1 MSRLL
6 SKMLAFGVLA
16 LLVVL
21 LVAATLVDGIV
32 GQGFAGDNI
41 YSSFLFVALWGLLA
55 LSALVYIFKSPV
67 RRVPASLFLH
77 LSLVVVLVGA
87 FVTYLT
93 GERGSLFLRKE
104 AAPSSMFVKGDGALV
119 AFPFRVV
126 LEDCRVLY
134 GEDGAPLDYVAGLS
148 VLSAGGKD
156 EARLSMN
163 RVYDRDGYRFYISE
177 VTDDAVSLLVSHDPW
192 GVPVTYSGYILVVIA
207 FLFLFVARDTQ
218 WAALKH
224 RLRAGDSAVESKIV
238 SKRRLPVLVASLLL
252 LGYITYKGICAWV
265 ETGLFPVSNG
275 AEAMMFIAWCSLF
288 PVPALLRRNVALASG
303 VLCFAVVCAA
313 AAILSGAATP
323 GAVPPVLRTPLL
335 PLHVAAIVS
344 SYALIAFLAV
354 NSLVAL
360 CAYRFTRNYEQL
372 ERAAVQGRMVLYFA
386 TFMLL
391 VGIFLGAVWAN
402 ISWGR
407 YWGWD
412 PKEVWALITLIVCS
426 FGFHTRSLP
435 FMARPLVFHCFC
447 LVAFCVALFT
457 YLGVNF
463 LLGGLHS
470 YA

>member
-41 YSSFLFVALWGLLA
+41 YSSLLFVALWGLLA

-77 LSLVVVLVGA
+77 LSLVVILVGA

-104 AAPSSMFVKGDGALV
+104 AAPSSMFVKSDGALV

-134 GEDGAPLDYVAGLS
+134 GEDGAPLDNVAGLS
-148 VLSAGGKD
+148 VLYAGGKD

-192 GVPVTYSGYILVVIA
+192 GVPITYSGYLLTVA
-207 FLFLFVARDTQ
+207 GFLFLFMARGTQ
-218 WAALKH
+218 MAAL
-224 RLRAGDSAVESKIV
+224 RRWITVRQEV
-238 SKRRLPVLVASLLL
+238 SSCKTSFVRNSVLLAMALLL
-252 LGYITYKGICAWV
+252 LGYITYQGWCRWND
-265 ETGLFPVSNG
+265 TGVFPVSNG
-275 AEAMMFIAWCSLF
+275 AEAMMFIAWCSLL
-288 PVPALLRRNVALASG
+288 PVPALLRRNGALASG
-303 VLCFAVVCAA
+303 VLCFSVVCVVAA
-313 AAILSGAATP
+313 LLSGVAVP

-360 CAYRFTRNYEQL
+360 CAYRFKHNYEQL